1 MLDSLTKLYIMYLC
15 INFITVS
22 WVPVSAAGIDSIFVL
37 GGIHAKELGLVPSG
51 SDDNEIV
58 IVDDNVGKDSKYS
71 ITKREL
77 ITQLDSF
84 FEMKGVYP
92 THVVPSLSL

>member
-1 MLDSLTKLYIMYLC
+1 M
-15 INFITVS
+15 
-22 WVPVSAAGIDSIFVL
+22 PVSAAGIDSIFIL

-51 SDDNEIV
+51 SDDNETVIV
-58 IVDDNVGKDSKYS
+58 VDDNVEKDSKYS

-84 FEMKGVYP
+84 FQEKGIYP